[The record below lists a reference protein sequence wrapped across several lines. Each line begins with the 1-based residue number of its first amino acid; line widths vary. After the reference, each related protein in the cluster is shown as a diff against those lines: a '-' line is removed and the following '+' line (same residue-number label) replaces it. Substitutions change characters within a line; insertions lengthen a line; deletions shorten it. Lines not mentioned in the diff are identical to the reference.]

1 MNHSISSPA
10 LRIYLAAVI
19 LFAGIVI
26 GRSQVDCST
35 NLETYRVNRHMPG
48 LMAMCVKSG
57 RIIAQGAAGFRRQG
71 AANKLLLTDKVN
83 LASNTKWMTATIA
96 GRLVDRGLIGW
107 NTRVCD
113 LFTNWQ
119 TFNPAF
125 ANATLDQFLAHRTG
139 VQSDTTFQNNH
150 WNQLTVQTGTLPQ
163 LRRWVS
169 TAVLSDTPEVAPGTF
184 LYANQGYTV
193 AASML
198 EMASGKDW
206 ETLIQDEVFTPLR
219 MTATSVGIIYNNSVP
234 PQNPVGHDLAVG
246 ATVPVPRAAPS
257 AGFNFYYHASNG
269 AGADTACTLQDWA
282 KFLHM
287 QMTSDLGDYIT
298 TNTGARL
305 QEPFPGPSFVGADG
319 YARGAYVYTNLS
331 WAKPGNALY
340 HGGDGWGED
349 SIAYMSA
356 SRDFIVVCY
365 VNCHSADNTALLAL
379 SDAAALL
386 INTYA
391 SAAASGP
398 WLEVPAA
405 LPLRRQTNSYA
416 FDYQTLIGVRYR
428 VETSTN
434 LQSWTTNANGTNGQ
448 IATSLQSSFTDTNL
462 VARKFYRAHVLP

>member
-19 LFAGIVI
+19 LFAGIVV

-57 RIIAQGAAGFRRQG
+57 RIIAQGAAGYRRQG
-71 AANKLLLTDKVN
+71 ETNKLLLTDKVN

-125 ANATLDQFLAHRTG
+125 TNATLDQLLAHRTSIEAG
-139 VQSDTTFQNNH
+139 STFENAHYGQF
-150 WNQLTVQTGTLPQ
+150 LDVTGTLSELRQWVCQAALTDAPQ
-163 LRRWVS
+163 
-169 TAVLSDTPEVAPGTF
+169 VAPGTF

-193 AASML
+193 AATML
-198 EMASGKDW
+198 EMASGKTW
-206 ETLIQDEVFTPLR
+206 ETLMQEEIFTPLR
-219 MTATSVGIIYNNSVP
+219 LTTASLGVVYNDNVP
-234 PQNPVGHDLAVG
+234 PLTPVGHDLAVG
-246 ATVPVPRAAPS
+246 ANVPVPRAVPS
-257 AGFNFYYHASNG
+257 ANFNYHYHASNG
-269 AGADTACTLQDWA
+269 AGADAACTLQDWT

-287 QMTSDLGDYIT
+287 HMTSDLGNYLT

-305 QEPFPGPSFVGADG
+305 QQPFVGSSFAGADG
-319 YARGAYVYTNLS
+319 YSRGAYVYTNLA

-340 HGGDGWGED
+340 HGGDAWGED
-349 SIAYMSA
+349 SITWMSP
-356 SRDFIVVCY
+356 SRDFIVIAY
-365 VNCHSADNTALLAL
+365 VNCHSADSTALLAL
-379 SDAAALL
+379 SDAANYL
-386 INTYA
+386 INKYNGV
-391 SAAASGP
+391 AASGP

-416 FDYQTLIGVRYR
+416 FDYQTMIGVRYR

-462 VARKFYRAHVLP
+462 VARKFYRTQVLP